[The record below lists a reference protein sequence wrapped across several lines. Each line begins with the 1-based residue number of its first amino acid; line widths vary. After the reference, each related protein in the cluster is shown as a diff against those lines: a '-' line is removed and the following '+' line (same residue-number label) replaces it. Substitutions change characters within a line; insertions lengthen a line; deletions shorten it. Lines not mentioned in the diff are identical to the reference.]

1 MFSPM
6 FFSVLRR
13 LILFVIA
20 AGVGALLALAVR
32 SAFHRP
38 YDVSLADVMKP
49 AQPLTA
55 SV

>member
-1 MFSPM
+1 MFSPL

-13 LILFVIA
+13 LILFVVA

-32 SAFHRP
+32 SALHRP
-38 YDVSLADVMKP
+38 YDVALADRVTS
-49 AQPLTA
+49 AQRLKA